1 MIKKTINKIML
12 RGKYI
17 KRKND
22 GRQTRSDV
30 QVLRGIA
37 VFGVV
42 LNHAD
47 LNLTGGFIGVDVFFV
62 ISGFFITEIIKNQYE
77 LKKRIDLKDFYIR
90 RLLRLI
96 PSLIFV
102 SSLVCIFMIFFNN
115 PSGAQQNS
123 AKTALA
129 TNFFIGNYIIEQG
142 QNNYFAS
149 NAFYNPL
156 MHFWTLSVEWQF
168 YILFPLIVYFYVNFI
183 HTKFKKSIVNL
194 LGLIFFLLYIHIF
207 LSYNLNTS
215 DYFMITF
222 RLWEFAVG
230 IFCSL
235 IPKYV
240 FPKNNIF
247 LFLRISSYVA
257 LLSCMFYID
266 KYSKLPGP
274 VLFIPVFATFLL
286 IYSGTNQI
294 RYKSIFSK
302 VLLHIGNISYPVYL
316 WHWPIFISI
325 QYLFPNMPYKVL
337 VYLTLTYI
345 LSLFTHAY
353 IEKPFR
359 NYDGNLKM
367 STKFIVKISTISSVL
382 SLLIGLLSS
391 VTMHNYVAQGKL
403 KTSIS
408 GEIYNFS
415 NDRELVFKECT
426 LYGQP
431 IMYTGNCLS
440 TAKLLGEI
448 ETNKNILVMG
458 DSHAK
463 HLLPGLERSYPGDN
477 IVFIGTNNFHKV
489 SIDNNYRFKDLM
501 SQIRN
506 QDLII
511 ISSYWDQFG
520 INSELASYLGI
531 LSKNNDKIF
540 VNLGT
545 PKFSFSSFRCKFG
558 VSLFIPNRVCENSA
572 SYSMGAESV
581 DNLYRLTNKISGV
594 ALLNSYDAF
603 CNKTKCSMLKNNSI
617 LFYDNNHLNYLGSIY
632 LIEYFKNNYQSLT
645 IN

>member
-1 MIKKTINKIML
+1 ML
-12 RGKYI
+12 SGKYI
-17 KRKND
+17 KRKNNS
-22 GRQTRSDV
+22 RQMRSDV

-47 LNLTGGFIGVDVFFV
+47 LDLTGGFIGVDVFFV
-62 ISGFFITEIIKNQYE
+62 ISGFFITEIIKNQYK

-102 SSLVCIFMIFFNN
+102 SSLVCILMIFFNN

-183 HTKFKKSIVNL
+183 HTKYNKSMVRLI
-194 LGLIFFLLYIHIF
+194 GLFFSLLYIYIF
-207 LSYNLNTS
+207 LSDNFNTG

-240 FPKNNIF
+240 FSKNNIF
-247 LFLRISSYVA
+247 LSLRISSYVA

-274 VLFIPVFATFLL
+274 VLFIPVFATFFL

-302 VLLHIGNISYPVYL
+302 VLLHIGDISYPVYL

-337 VYLTLTYI
+337 VYLTVTYI

-382 SLLIGLLSS
+382 SLLVGLLSS

-426 LYGQP
+426 LNGQP

-440 TAKLLGEI
+440 SAKLLGEI
-448 ETNKNILVMG
+448 KTNKNILVMG

-489 SIDNNYRFKDLM
+489 SIGNNYRFKDLM

-520 INSELASYLGI
+520 INSDLASYLDL
-531 LSKNNDKIF
+531 LSKNNGKIF

-558 VSLFIPNRVCENSA
+558 VSLFISNRVCENSA
-572 SYSMGAESV
+572 SYSMGSESV
-581 DNLYRLTNKISGV
+581 DNLYSLTNKISGV
-594 ALLNSYDAF
+594 APLNSYDAF
-603 CNKTKCSMLKNNSI
+603 CNKTKCSMLKNKSI

-632 LIEYFKNNYQSLT
+632 LIEYFKNNYQSFTL
-645 IN
+645 N